1 MTAISTDLP
10 VAAAGA
16 FALCG
21 AVLDV
26 RLHGRG
32 LIHDTY
38 LVTTNDA
45 TTPHAILQ
53 RINRRAFEHPALI
66 MDNLRTLLDHVAA
79 RQAGHQ
85 DGLRFPTLYAT
96 HDGAALYTDVEGG
109 CWRAM
114 SYIENTH
121 SYHRPKSPRH
131 AWQAGSALGRFH
143 ALVGDLDPARMHD
156 TRPDFHHTPRHIER
170 LERIASANPQRRDR
184 EVDGWLAFVAAR
196 RSEAD
201 TIEAALARGTI
212 VRSIVHGDPK
222 LDNVLFDTDSDEAVS
237 LIDLDTVKPGTVH
250 HDIADCL
257 RSCCNRSGETAA
269 DADAVRYDLDM
280 CRAGL
285 SGYFAAAGSQARALR
300 PDELYAAIRLIPL
313 ELGVR
318 FLADHLDGD
327 RYFRIERTGQNLVR
341 AATQFRLSA
350 DIERQRA
357 AIEDTI
363 AALVA
368 GSI

>member
-1 MTAISTDLP
+1 MTTIASTHLP
-10 VAAAGA
+10 AAAAAA
-16 FALCG
+16 FALRG

-38 LVTTNDA
+38 LVTTDDA

-53 RINRRAFEHPALI
+53 RINRRAFAQPELI
-66 MDNLRTLLDHVAA
+66 MENLRTLLDHVAGRA
-79 RQAGHQ
+79 TGQ
-85 DGLRFPTLYAT
+85 DGLRFPALYAT
-96 HDGAALYTDVEGG
+96 RDGTDLYTDAEDG

-114 SYIENTH
+114 SYIENTR
-121 SYHRPKSPRH
+121 SYHRPETPRH
-131 AWQAGSALGRFH
+131 AEQAGSVLGRFH
-143 ALVGDLDPARMHD
+143 ALVGDLDPMRMHD

-170 LERIASANPQRRDR
+170 LERIAAANPQRRDR
-184 EVDGWLAFVAAR
+184 EVDGWMEFIAAR
-196 RSEAD
+196 RNGAD
-201 TIEAALARGTI
+201 AIEAGLARGTI
-212 VRSIVHGDPK
+212 ARRVVHGDPK
-222 LDNVLFDTDSDEAVS
+222 LDNVLFDTGSDEAVS

-257 RSCCNRSGETAA
+257 RSCCNRSGETAD
-269 DADAVRYDLDM
+269 DANAVRYDLDM

-285 SGYFAAAGSQARALR
+285 AGYFAAAGEQARALR
-300 PDELYAAIRLIPL
+300 VDELYAAIRLIPF

-327 RYFRIERTGQNLVR
+327 RYFRIEREGQNLVR
-341 AATQFRLSA
+341 AGTQFRLSA

-357 AIEDTI
+357 AIENMI
-363 AALVA
+363 AALA
-368 GSI
+368 PGG